1 MQALHQ
7 GQGRPPPGATLP
19 GGGRLAQTPRS
30 AAGTNELR
38 VYDPQGSGGRWSERQ
53 ELAERLL
60 GALSGVPSL
69 SNAHV
74 EEEEAGSSSIDRDT
88 CAVPLDSITRC
99 KLPVMRTF
107 IRNL

>member
-7 GQGRPPPGATLP
+7 DVHRRAQLSP